1 MASND
6 QWSCRACTFL
16 NDNSLGLA
24 CEICGTIRTPTPH
37 TLGSLSS
44 PTPNPAIAAIDAVS
58 AGSPLSAV
66 DRNPTPKVKIED
78 RKTSYGI
85 QRGKEACSLQ
95 QYSSQASSSS
105 MHAPITTMP
114 QSSSNQNVASSSP
127 IHINRVVRSNSSKG
141 STSDS
146 TITLDT
152 SLLKRHTEDSSQ
164 DAARIGGNSDVEIIL
179 HKRPKAEKSNIS
191 GIPTQIASSPSWPVQ
206 STLDLSADVK
216 SASHPWYNGRLA
228 MTYIVG
234 CSNQG
239 RIRFQDLID
248 KDKLKKIC
256 VSSYVVDDD
265 WFLSQLPSGIKVCM
279 ARPKPR
285 EIPDDVHQIPLSNS
299 VLCVF
304 PKMPS
309 YVGAMHTKFMLL
321 WYPRF
326 LRVVITSANL
336 TPYDWQ
342 ELENVVFYQDF
353 PIKHS
358 KKRQENQNGPLTS
371 TINSPSGFGEHLCTI
386 LAAMDI
392 PDTVISSVVK
402 HDFRNSIGVLVGS
415 MPGKHNLEID
425 QKPRW
430 AASALCDAAA
440 SISCLGRINL
450 SDAIVCM
457 QTSSMGSSTSD
468 WINHMYK
475 AFRGYDLTST
485 TPPTATALA
494 LPTSVDAS
502 TSLTILFPTQ
512 RTVENSRNG
521 IPGAGTIFFPRKLW
535 PSYPKHILRSCQS
548 QNEGVLMHSKISIV
562 HTPTCVQELT
572 RSQQIQIVRLD
583 TTSVHTLNSA
593 MINNNTA
600 TAAGSTDN
608 SSLIDGYIYCGS
620 HNATQAAWGIPVRPK
635 TKGVATLGGH
645 GPLSSVHD
653 SVKLQVEVKNW
664 ELGVLLPFKVVVRDA
679 SNNIIV
685 DKRQVKGMQEPF
697 PLPFI
702 YPPKVYAAND
712 RPFSQY

>member
-392 PDTVISSVVK
+392 PDT
-402 HDFRNSIGVLVGS
+402 
-415 MPGKHNLEID
+415 HNLEID

-521 IPGAGTIFFPRKLW
+521 IPGCRHNIFPKKTVAIVSETYTAKL
-535 PSYPKHILRSCQS
+535 PIAKRGSSDAFK
-548 QNEGVLMHSKISIV
+548 
-562 HTPTCVQELT
+562 ELT

>member
-114 QSSSNQNVASSSP
+114 QSSSNQN
-127 IHINRVVRSNSSKG
+127 
-141 STSDS
+141 
-146 TITLDT
+146 
-152 SLLKRHTEDSSQ
+152 RHTEDSSQ

-392 PDTVISSVVK
+392 PDT
-402 HDFRNSIGVLVGS
+402 
-415 MPGKHNLEID
+415 HNLEID

-475 AFRGYDLTST
+475 AFRGYDLTPT

-502 TSLTILFPTQ
+502 TNLTILFPTQ